1 METVMQSTII
11 KVATTMEAT
20 VADDHALTTVTQ
32 NSVIINAE
40 KKIPINALTQTLIA
54 LTAITELAS
63 L

>member
-11 KVATTMEAT
+11 KVATMMEAT

-32 NSVIINAE
+32 NNVIINAE

-54 LTAITELAS
+54 LTAITEPAS